1 MIIVKISY
9 YYVSSIVLGMFV
21 STISN
26 QTMIIQTMGAH
37 AGFFQEV
44 FQHSFQH
51 LAFPFRDVVL
61 DLPLGPLLL
70 SVRPWCCRSAD
81 VRDAA
86 EASARESHLRYRCQ
100 HRISGF
106 RDWSDDH

>member
-1 MIIVKISY
+1 VHQVEFSELYSWFPLVILYIVVYKCQLQSPNSSHSSLPHKFVLYIC
-9 YYVSSIVLGMFV
+9 VSIFAL
-21 STISN
+21 
-26 QTMIIQTMGAH
+26 QT
-37 AGFFQEV
+37 
-44 FQHSFQH
+44 
-51 LAFPFRDVVL
+51 FRDVVL

-86 EASARESHLRYRCQ
+86 EASARESHLRHRRQ